1 VLLIVSLQIAE
12 PASNR
17 DPSFCSRGAEDDLG
31 LSLAFSLTSNTA
43 IIQGPTSV
51 YTRMDIRDIWTI
63 FTWHRLAEGEVNIAS
78 RRRYARVIRTRDFI
92 SGLWASRTRG
102 TRYHIRSSY
111 SFLLPWGGSQSFA
124 EFSILC
130 QGIST
135 CKVRAGARKHDYVG
149 AVVISQML
157 Q

>member
-1 VLLIVSLQIAE
+1 MLLIVSLQIAE

-78 RRRYARVIRTRDFI
+78 RRRYARGNPYP
-92 SGLWASRTRG
+92 GLHFRPMG
-102 TRYHIRSSY
+102 KPDPRYPIPY
-111 SFLLPWGGSQSFA
+111 P
-124 EFSILC
+124 
-130 QGIST
+130 
-135 CKVRAGARKHDYVG
+135 
-149 AVVISQML
+149 
-157 Q
+157 